1 MPNDKGSTTND
12 QHGDVER
19 KSYTPPPPPPP
30 PSPPNLPV
38 KPQVQPSTTPST
50 TQQAPSKKAGE

>member
-1 MPNDKGSTTND
+1 MPDEKEPTKVQRDG
-12 QHGDVER
+12 VER

-30 PSPPNLPV
+30 PSPSNLPV
-38 KPQVQPSTTPST
+38 KPQGQPSTTPPT